1 MSIQRIT
8 LPKLE
13 SLLFKACDILRGSMD
28 ASEFKEFIFGILF
41 LKRLSDKYDEE
52 QEKKR
57 LELEQK
63 GIAEDKIQKILDSPK
78 QYTFSVPEIA
88 HWSYIRHIK
97 KDVGTQLNKALA
109 ALEEEN
115 PTTLQDV
122 LTSINYN
129 RKVGQKT
136 IADSKWILLIQHFE
150 NIPLRD
156 ENFEF
161 PDLLGAAYEYL
172 IKYFADSAGKKGGE
186 FYTPT
191 EAVRLLVTL
200 LNPQEGMDVYD
211 PTVGSGGMLIQSR
224 QWVEEHGGDTNRL
237 TVYGQEENGTT
248 WSLCRMNMLL
258 HGIND
263 ADIRNGDTL
272 MNPLHRDAHGEL
284 RTFDRVIANPPFS
297 QNYSKA
303 GMEFQERFH
312 TWMPES
318 GKKGDFMFVQHMA
331 SVLKN
336 DGKLTV
342 VMPHGVLFR
351 GGAEKEAREKFIRKG
366 QLEAVIG
373 LPQGLFYGTG
383 IPASVLVINKKDAD
397 SRDKVLFI
405 NADREYKEGKKQNKL
420 RPEDIEKISFV
431 YNQKREVPKYS
442 RLVGINELEAEDFN
456 LNIRRYV
463 DNSPPP
469 VKHDVT
475 AHLYGGI
482 PIDEVDDL
490 ASYWQVFSGL
500 KDALFTHYKDGYLNF
515 TDGVTD
521 KAQIKTLIENHP
533 SIEGVK
539 TQYQSLVD
547 AWFTQALPQLQALPN
562 NQNVFDFRAGSITA
576 FSSTLQ
582 QAQLLDEF
590 KCHGLFANWWNELKS
605 DFKSV
610 AASGWGAELIPDD
623 ELIASEFPEIVETAE
638 NNQQRIAELE
648 AMIAEVEAIDPD
660 DFEESE
666 NGILPKAISKEL
678 KARQKELKKDNSP
691 SAKKELAEIDE
702 QLKAD
707 KTLRDEL
714 NKCKKEN
721 SSIDKRKEEL
731 VTAARAKITPE
742 TAEELIITRWKRLID
757 TLLSDYLKQPIRSL
771 VESIE
776 GIYGKYHVTV
786 TQLTQERDEAAQQ
799 LNDYLKELGYG
810 K

>member
-1 MSIQRIT
+1 AVKIFRNKAFNFRPIDGGAISIAVT
-8 LPKLE
+8 
-13 SLLFKACDILRGSMD
+13 
-28 ASEFKEFIFGILF
+28 
-41 LKRLSDKYDEE
+41 
-52 QEKKR
+52 
-57 LELEQK
+57 
-63 GIAEDKIQKILDSPK
+63 DKIDAIVSSPK
-78 QYTFSVPEIA
+78 QYTFSVPENA
-88 HWSYIRHIK
+88 HWSTIRHIK

-115 PTTLQDV
+115 PSTLQDV

-191 EAVRLLVTL
+191 EAVRLLVNI

-224 QWVEEHGGDTNRL
+224 HWVEEHGGDTKRL

-258 HGIND
+258 HGIYD

-272 MNPLHRDAHGEL
+272 MNPLHRDKHGEL
-284 RTFDRVIANPPFS
+284 RTYDRVIANPPFS

-318 GKKGDFMFVQHMA
+318 GKKGDLMFVQHMA

-336 DGKLTV
+336 NGKLTV

-373 LPQGLFYGTG
+373 LPPGLFYGTG
-383 IPASVLVINKKDAD
+383 IPASVLVINKQDAD
-397 SRDKVLFI
+397 TRDQVLFI

-420 RPEDIEKISFV
+420 RPEDIEKISYV
-431 YNQKREVPKYS
+431 YNNQLQVPKYS
-442 RLVGINELEAEDFN
+442 RMVGIDELEAEDFN

-482 PIDEVDDL
+482 PVDEVDDL
-490 ASYWQVFSGL
+490 APYWKVFKGL
-500 KDALFTHYKDGYLNF
+500 RNDLFTSYKDGYLNF
-515 TDGVTD
+515 AQAIED
-521 KAQIKTLIENHP
+521 KAQIKELIENHNDVAQ
-533 SIEGVK
+533 VK
-539 TQYQSLVD
+539 SQYQGLVD
-547 AWFTQALPQLQALPN
+547 DWYNTALPQLKALPN
-562 NQNVFDFRAGSITA
+562 NQKVFDFRAASISTFSTA
-576 FSSTLQ
+576 LLQ
-582 QAQLLDEF
+582 AGLLDEF

-623 ELIASEFPEIVETAE
+623 ELIASEFPEIVEKAE
-638 NNQQRIAELE
+638 ANSQRIAELE
-648 AMIAEVEAIDPD
+648 ALIAEADAQDPD
-660 DFEESE
+660 NFEEGES
-666 NGILPKAISKEL
+666 GILPKAISKEL
-678 KARQKELKKDNSP
+678 KARQKELKKDSSP
-691 SAKKELAEIDE
+691 SAKKELLEMDA

-707 KTLRDEL
+707 KALRDEL
-714 NKCKKEN
+714 SKCKKEN
-721 SSIDKRKEEL
+721 SSIEKRKEEL
-731 VTAARAKITPE
+731 VAAARQKITAE
-742 TAEELIITRWKRLID
+742 TAEQLILARWKSLMD
-757 TLLSDYLKQPIRSL
+757 TLLADYLKQPIRSL

-776 GIYGKYHVTV
+776 GIYSKYHVTV
-786 TQLTQERDEAAQQ
+786 TQLTQERDAAAEQ
-799 LNDYLKELGYG
+799 LNSYLKELGYE
-810 K
+810 